1 MRAVAR
7 CQRTLRLVLVE
18 YRELNGCCCC
28 GRLCGRSKVGS
39 LATQLR
45 QGLSGRGK
53 PAPAAAHDVQVDF
66 AFAPTSPPQTD
77 HDNTNDNDNEN
88 DDDAT
93 GARGGQAS
101 LDICCTAPVHS

>member
-18 YRELNGCCCC
+18 YRELNGCCCG

-53 PAPAAAHDVQVDF
+53 PAPAHDVQVDF

-101 LDICCTAPVHS
+101 LDICYTAPVHS